1 MERALIGHIL
11 LGLAALALISSYLST
26 FWGAPWAPTPLD
38 TVRHMLSMADLQ
50 AGQRLVDLGAGDGRI
65 VIVAARRFG
74 ARAVGVE
81 IDPLR
86 CLLANALIAVLG
98 LRERARVIYG
108 NAFALGL
115 AQADVVTLYLLQST
129 NQRIKAHLLDQLRP
143 GTKVVSH
150 TFSFEG
156 WVPVAIDERR
166 RLFLYEIGNTGSDV
180 QTRFS

>member
-1 MERALIGHIL
+1 
-11 LGLAALALISSYLST
+11 
-26 FWGAPWAPTPLD
+26 
-38 TVRHMLSMADLQ
+38 MANLQ
-50 AGQRLVDLGAGDGRI
+50 PGQRLVDLGSGDGRI

-74 ARAVGVE
+74 AQAVGVE

-86 CLLANALIAVLG
+86 CLFANTLILALG
-98 LRERARVIYG
+98 LRDRARVIYG
-108 NAFALGL
+108 NAFDYDL

-129 NQRIKAHLLDQLRP
+129 NQQIKARLLDQLRP
-143 GTKVVSH
+143 GAVVVSH

-180 QTRFS
+180 KTQFV